1 MTVEEFIE
9 KKDLMLVHSRAECC
23 KLIREAYNE
32 GYETG
37 KLNERAIQCGKNN
50 QLKDVE
56 RLEKIRNE
64 LVEKYN
70 RLVEKYNALA
80 DRYNKQGQ
88 VLKLELEEN
97 RALVIENEQLKKI
110 AVVRRKENERF

>member
-37 KLNERAIQCGKNN
+37 KLNERTTHCGENN
-50 QLKDVE
+50 LLKDVE

-64 LVEKYN
+64 LVEKHN
-70 RLVEKYNALA
+70 RLVKKCNALA
-80 DRYNKQGQ
+80 GRYNKQCQ

-97 RALVIENEQLKKI
+97 RALVIKNEQLKKKCDCM
-110 AVVRRKENERF
+110 AQSRLG

>member
-1 MTVEEFIE
+1 MIIQQKNEYANYFYRYVET
-9 KKDLMLVHSRAECC
+9 
-23 KLIREAYNE
+23 IRT
-32 GYETG
+32 GYLENY
-37 KLNERAIQCGKNN
+37 LSEQCGKNN
-50 QLKDVE
+50 QLKDIE

-64 LVEKYN
+64 LVEKYD
-70 RLVEKYNALA
+70 RLVKKYNALA

-110 AVVRRKENERF
+110 AVVMSRKNNGF